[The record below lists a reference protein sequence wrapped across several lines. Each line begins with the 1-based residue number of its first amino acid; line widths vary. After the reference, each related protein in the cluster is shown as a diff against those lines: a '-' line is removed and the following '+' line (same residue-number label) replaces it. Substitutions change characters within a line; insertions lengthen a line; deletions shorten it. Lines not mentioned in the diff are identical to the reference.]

1 MSPSTTVG
9 FAGLDAVTAP
19 ATIDWLDR
27 SRRDAVAWVADH
39 GYPTRKDEDWKYLHL
54 EKMWT
59 LPFDR
64 GSGVD
69 PAGVGYADPADAA
82 DHADTVGGW
91 VDAAFLDA
99 QVADLDG
106 SVLVFIDGA
115 FAASLSHIAET
126 GNGVVIGNLAD
137 VLARHPEWVEDHWTS
152 QPAPDHAFQAVNIA
166 WATDGAFIRLDDDV
180 QLTQPVQMVFV
191 STASSTPT
199 VVNPRSM
206 VLLGKRSS
214 AKIVQTH
221 LSFGEDCSCTNSVV
235 EVVLDEG
242 ASLDHYKIQDVAE
255 TAFHFAA
262 LDVVQGPESTLR
274 SGTFALGGK
283 IARDEIHVR
292 LNGDGAKVDLDG
304 LYLPR
309 DGQQLDQ
316 PILIDHCAS
325 NCTSRQLYKGVL
337 DGDGH
342 GVFNG
347 QVIVHPG
354 TLGTD
359 ADQSNRNLLLS
370 DRAEVD
376 TRPRLMIYADDVK
389 ATHGAAVGRLDEE
402 ALFYLRSRGISET
415 EAREVLT
422 YAFVEEMVHRVTIDA
437 LREWVEEHVSA
448 HLSEAV
454 SVPAAKAAEVR
465 S

>member
-1 MSPSTTVG
+1 MSPSATVG

-19 ATIDWLDR
+19 GEIDWLDR

-59 LPFDR
+59 LPFEHAR
-64 GSGVD
+64 R
-69 PAGVGYADPADAA
+69 ADAA
-82 DHADTVGGW
+82 DGSDHADGSDAVGGS

-99 QVADLDG
+99 RVADLGG
-106 SVLVFIDGA
+106 SVLVFVDGA
-115 FAASLSHIAET
+115 FVASLSHIAET
-126 GNGVVIGNLAD
+126 GKGIFIGNLAD
-137 VLARHPEWVEDHWTS
+137 VLARHPEWVQDHWMPQS
-152 QPAPDHAFQAVNIA
+152 APEHAFHAVNIA
-166 WATDGAFIRLDDDV
+166 WATDGAFIHLDDDV
-180 QLTQPVQMVFV
+180 QLSQPVQMVFV
-191 STASSTPT
+191 STASATPK

-221 LSFGEDCSCTNSVV
+221 LSLGDDRSCTNSVV
-235 EVVLDEG
+235 EAVLDEG
-242 ASLDHYKIQDVAE
+242 AVLDHYKIQDVAE

-262 LDVVQGPESTLR
+262 LGVIQGPKSTLR
-274 SGTFALGGK
+274 SGTFVLGGK
-283 IARDEIHVR
+283 IARDEVHVR
-292 LNGDGAKVDLDG
+292 LDGDGAKVDLDG

-309 DGQQLDQ
+309 DGQQQDQ
-316 PILIDHCAS
+316 PILIDHSAS

-402 ALFYLRSRGISET
+402 ALFYLRSRGITET

-437 LREWVEEHVSA
+437 LRDWVEEHVSA

-454 SVPAAKAAEVR
+454 AVPAAKAAEVR